1 MSKGALCCAVIFL
14 ALLLPELATADV
26 ILSGKTTSK
35 VTAQVIKRN
44 NLEVTDANGG
54 WFDQGLEMLQ
64 LGGWETPY
72 AVEARLK
79 VTSTSDT
86 FQVRLD
92 APLEIRNQSNPA
104 QVFRSPKVTMSS
116 DGEGPKELT
125 IDRSTEFKNPA
136 SPEEGVDSV
145 GYYNLAVSAYPPEGD
160 FRSTAGTY
168 SGVLSMTFEPVV
180 KPPQ

>member
-1 MSKGALCCAVIFL
+1 MSKIAMCWTIAI
-14 ALLLPELATADV
+14 ATLLPPLATAQGV
-26 ILSGKTTSK
+26 NLSGKTTSK

-72 AVEARLK
+72 AVEVRLK

-116 DGEGPKELT
+116 DGEGPKGLT

-180 KPPQ
+180 KVK